1 MRRLTRVLL
10 VVTCFV
16 AALSL
21 SSMTAMAAK
30 KVLRSTWAWPTYID
44 PAVGSDNSSSSA
56 LVNLYDTLVF
66 PDKDTNP
73 TPHLATSWTSSKD
86 GKTWTFNLRKGVKF
100 HDGSELVAE
109 DVKFSMDRLI
119 AIGQGYAFLFANK
132 GLTTEAVGKYKVVFH
147 FEKPFGPFLT
157 TLFRFS
163 ILNKELVMKNIKKPG
178 AHGKMGDYGKKFLLT
193 NDAGSGP
200 YIVKKFKFEEHLTM
214 TKNPNYFLPM
224 DKNTPDEIKMIG
236 TTQAVTIRSM
246 MSRGE
251 LEISDQ
257 WQAQESLRS
266 LKRIRGVK
274 IANFYMGDL
283 FYFMIHTKKAPTDDI
298 HFRRAM
304 AWAMDYQTVVKML
317 FPGSKQSRGPV
328 AQTIAG
334 ANPYSFQFTRN
345 LEKAKAELKKSK
357 YYGKLDQ
364 YPVEIHWIAEVPDEE
379 KVALLFMSNM
389 SEIGINVKVVKVPWM
404 SVVEE
409 TANIETSPHIVT
421 IFDNPKYPEAGAILE
436 ARYKSGTAATWEQNE
451 WLLDKKYDAM
461 IADAIE
467 TINRQAR
474 MRKYM
479 ELQDYIV
486 DLCPTLFIFDKV
498 VQMAYNS
505 NVIDWP
511 AVRGETPQINGFLH
525 AGRFITFK
533 K

>member
-1 MRRLTRVLL
+1 MNGTFAGKGITV
-10 VVTCFV
+10 
-16 AALSL
+16 
-21 SSMTAMAAK
+21 
-30 KVLRSTWAWPTYID
+30 
-44 PAVGSDNSSSSA
+44 
-56 LVNLYDTLVF
+56 
-66 PDKDTNP
+66 
-73 TPHLATSWTSSKD
+73 HTS
-86 GKTWTFNLRKGVKF
+86 
-100 HDGSELVAE
+100 
-109 DVKFSMDRLI
+109 
-119 AIGQGYAFLFANK
+119 
-132 GLTTEAVGKYKVVFH
+132 GKYKVVF
-147 FEKPFGPFLT
+147 KLKQPFGPFLT

-163 ILNKELVMKNIKKPG
+163 VLNKDLVMKNIKKPG

-200 YIVKKFKFEEHLTM
+200 YIVKKFKFEEYLRM

-224 DKNTPDEIKMIG
+224 DSQTPDELKMIG

-257 WQAQESLRS
+257 WQAQESLKA

-274 IANFYMGDL
+274 VANFYMGDM
-283 FYFMIHTKKAPTDDI
+283 FYFMMHTKKAPTDDV

-304 AWAMDYQTVVKML
+304 AWAMDYQTVVKLL
-317 FPGSKQSRGPV
+317 FPGAKQARGPV
-328 AQTIAG
+328 AQTIPG

-345 LEKAKAELKKSK
+345 LAKAKAELKKSK

-364 YPVEIHWIAEVPDEE
+364 YPVEIHWVAEVPDEE

-409 TANIETSPHIVT
+409 TANMETSPNIVT
-421 IFDNPKYPEAGAILE
+421 IFDNPKYPEAGSILE
-436 ARYKSGTAATWEQNE
+436 ARYRSGTAATWEQNE
-451 WLLDKKYDAM
+451 WLLDKKYDAKV
-461 IADAIE
+461 ADALA
-467 TINRQAR
+467 TVNRQER

-486 DLCPTLFIFDKV
+486 DICPTLFIFDKV
-498 VQMAYNS
+498 VQHAYNS
-505 NVIDWP
+505 NLIDWP
-511 AVRGETPQINGFLH
+511 ALRKESPTINGYIH

>member
-1 MRRLTRVLL
+1 MLL
-10 VVTCFV
+10 LVTCFV
-16 AALSL
+16 TALSL
-21 SSMTAMAAK
+21 TTMTASAAK
-30 KVLRSTWAWPTYID
+30 RVLRSTWAWPTYID

-56 LVNLYDTLVF
+56 MVNLYDTLVY
-66 PDKDTNP
+66 PDATGNP
-73 TPHLATSWTSSKD
+73 MPHLASSWTSSAD

-109 DVKFSMDRLI
+109 DVKFSMERLI
-119 AIGQGYAFLFANK
+119 AIGQGYAFLFAGK
-132 GLTTEAVGKYKVVFH
+132 GITVHTAGKYKVVFK
-147 FEKPFGPFLT
+147 FQKPFGPFLT
-157 TLFRFS
+157 TLYRFS
-163 ILNKELVMKNIKKPG
+163 ILNKDLVMKNIKQPG
-178 AHGKMGDYGKKFLLT
+178 AHGKLGDYGKKFLLT

-200 YIVKKFKFEEHLTM
+200 YVVKKFKFEEHLTM
-214 TKNPNYFLPM
+214 TKNPNYFLPLDSM
-224 DKNTPDEIKMIG
+224 IADEIKMIG
-236 TTQAVTIRSM
+236 TTQAVTVRSM

-257 WQAQESLRS
+257 WQAQESLRA
-266 LKRIRGVK
+266 LKRIPGVK
-274 IANFYMGDL
+274 VANFYMGDL

-304 AWAMDYQTVVKML
+304 SWAMDYQTVVKML

-328 AQTIAG
+328 AQTVPG

-345 LEKAKAELKKSK
+345 LDKARAELKKSK

-364 YPVEIHWIAEVPDEE
+364 YPVEIHWVAEVPDEE

-421 IFDNPKYPEAGAILE
+421 IFDNPKYPEAGSILE
-436 ARYKSGTAATWEQNE
+436 ARYKSSTAATWEQNE
-451 WLLDKKYDAM
+451 WLLDKEYDAKV
-461 IADAIE
+461 ADAIE
-467 TINRQAR
+467 TINRQER

-479 ELQDYIV
+479 ALQDYIV
-486 DLCPTLFIFDKV
+486 DICPTIFMFDKV
-498 VQMAYNS
+498 VQHAYNT
-505 NVIDWP
+505 NKIEWP
-511 AVRGETPQINGFLH
+511 AVDSETATLNGFIF
-525 AGRFITFK
+525 AARFIKFK